1 MKTTYNKK
9 TGNVNINMSYTEY
22 LRLRRIVANVAGVG
36 AGYMYEKPASS
47 KTITEITCLYFDE
60 ERMLFSEGD
69 WPSTFSEKKKRN

>member
-36 AGYMYEKPASS
+36 AGYKYEKPTSS

-69 WPSTFSEKKKRN
+69 WPSFSEKKKRN